1 MSEPKE
7 VDDASILMKRA
18 LGGWRGFVATALPS
32 LVFVVTWVV
41 TFNLNLSLILALIT
55 AAVSAVVQLILRD
68 TLQHVI
74 NGLIG
79 IAISAAAAKFTGK
92 PEDAFLPGL
101 VINVSYGTVYLIG
114 QLIRKPILGF
124 VIGGLLGDL
133 TSWLKDPA
141 KVKAAWIAG
150 WFWVGLFVIRMVVQT
165 PLYLAGEVAAL
176 GFTRVIMGWP
186 GFLLVTALSYKVMR
200 PAFTRSAE

>member
-55 AAVSAVVQLILRD
+55 AAVAAVVQLILRD

>member
-32 LVFVVTWVV
+32 LVFVVTWVI

-55 AAVSAVVQLILRD
+55 AAVAAVVQLILRD

>member
-1 MSEPKE
+1 VSEPKE

-32 LVFVVTWVV
+32 LVFVVTWVI

-114 QLIRKPILGF
+114 QFIRKPILGF